1 MAKTAMINA
10 RIEPELKQKVEVIFD
25 ELGLTTTEAVTL
37 FFKRV
42 ENYRGLPFEVR
53 LPNARTRQA
62 IEQAR
67 KGKVQRFRSIK
78 ELAAE
83 LNR

>member
-10 RIEPELKQKVEVIFD
+10 RIEPELKHEVDVIFD

-42 ENYRGLPFEVR
+42 KNYRGLPFEVR
-53 LPNARTRQA
+53 LPNAQTRRA

-67 KGKVQRFRSIK
+67 KGKVRRFRSIK
-78 ELAAE
+78 ELTAE

>member
-10 RIEPELKQKVEVIFD
+10 RIEPQLKQDVEVILD
-25 ELGLTTTEAVTL
+25 DLGLTTTEAVTL

-42 ENYRGLPFEVR
+42 KNYRGLPFEVR

-67 KGKVQRFRSIK
+67 KGKVRRFRSVK

>member
-10 RIEPELKQKVEVIFD
+10 RIEPQLKQEVEVIFD
-25 ELGLTTTEAVTL
+25 DLGLTTTEAVML

-42 ENYRGLPFEVR
+42 KNYRGLPFEVR
-53 LPNARTRQA
+53 LPNAQTRRA
-62 IEQAR
+62 IKQAR
-67 KGKVQRFRSIK
+67 KGNVRRFRSVR